1 MEYVSISEMLKH
13 FIDFLI
19 VVTPMFE
26 QIGLVIALLF
36 LIILVVWALTKV
48 SSLRKT
54 VEDMKSKID
63 VMSAPADTLTQVAT
77 ALQQN
82 VGTLSQS
89 IGNISAQAMKIETLG
104 KKYEETEALTR
115 RMYNIMI
122 GSYEKGKSGENYLRN
137 MMNELMKIGLV
148 RENVPIGSKVV
159 EYCVVFNDGKLLA
172 IDSKVVAT
180 RDVEAL
186 FDEETSDKDRDT
198 YRKKI
203 MTGLRNKVKEVC
215 QYIDPQHTLPCA
227 VMAIPDS
234 LVDLSSEIVP
244 EAVRKN
250 VMVAGYSAV
259 PQLIVYFIRI
269 HGFYAIEEDVAEL
282 KDRLMAIQQ
291 EVSKL
296 DDRFFA
302 NRFERPMTILTNATL
317 RVRQVITG
325 ISGVLGLE
333 HRVLLESPEET
344 QEKSN

>member
-1 MEYVSISEMLKH
+1 
-13 FIDFLI
+13 
-19 VVTPMFE
+19 MFE
-26 QIGLVIALLF
+26 EIALLIALFF

-48 SSLRKT
+48 SNLRKA

-63 VMSAPADTLTQVAT
+63 VISAPAETLTAIT
-77 ALQQN
+77 AALQQN
-82 VGTLSQS
+82 VGNLSQS
-89 IGNISAQAMKIETLG
+89 ITNISTQAMKIETLG

-137 MMNELMKIGLV
+137 MMNELMKIGMV
-148 RENVPIGSKVV
+148 RQNVPIGSKMV
-159 EYCVVFNDGKLLA
+159 EYCVVFDDGKLLA

-186 FDEETSDKDRDT
+186 FDEKTPEKDRDVL
-198 YRKKI
+198 RKKI
-203 MTGLRNKVKEVC
+203 RNALGKKVEEVC
-215 QYIDPQHTLPCA
+215 KYIDPQTTLPCA

-244 EAVRKN
+244 DAVRKN

-282 KDRLMAIQQ
+282 KDRLMTIQQ
-291 EVSKL
+291 EISKL
-296 DDRFFA
+296 DDKFFA
-302 NRFERPMTILTNATL
+302 NRFERPMRMLTNATL
-317 RVRQVITG
+317 TVRQIITSV
-325 ISGVLGLE
+325 SGVLRLKYK
-333 HRVLLESPEET
+333 VPSESPEET
-344 QEKSN
+344 

>member
-1 MEYVSISEMLKH
+1 ML
-13 FIDFLI
+13 
-19 VVTPMFE
+19 VFE
-26 QIGLVIALLF
+26 EIALAIVLF
-36 LIILVVWALTKV
+36 VLSSLVVWALTKV

-54 VEDMKSKID
+54 VEDIKSKID
-63 VMSAPADTLTQVAT
+63 VMSAPADTLTQVAS

-82 VGTLSQS
+82 VGTLGKSIADINQS
-89 IGNISAQAMKIETLG
+89 IGNINVQATKIETLG

-148 RENVPIGSKVV
+148 RENVPIGNKVV
-159 EYCVVFNDGKLLA
+159 EYCVTFSDGKLLA

-180 RDVEAL
+180 GDLESL
-186 FDEETSDKDRDT
+186 FDEKTLEKDREML
-198 YRKKI
+198 RKKI
-203 MTGLRNKVKEVC
+203 KTDLRKKVDEVS
-215 QYIDPQHTLPCA
+215 QYIDPQNTLPCA

-244 EAVRKN
+244 DAVRKN

-282 KDRLMAIQQ
+282 NDRLMKIQQ

-296 DDRFFA
+296 DDKFFA
-302 NRFERPMTILTNATL
+302 NRFEKPIGMLTNASL
-317 RVRQVITG
+317 MVRQI
-325 ISGVLGLE
+325 IAKINGVLSLE
-333 HRVLLESPEET
+333 HKVSLESPEET
-344 QEKSN
+344 

>member
-1 MEYVSISEMLKH
+1 MLKH
-13 FIDFLI
+13 SIDFLI
-19 VVTPMFE
+19 VVTSMFE
-26 QIGLVIALLF
+26 QIGLVIALFF

-89 IGNISAQAMKIETLG
+89 IGNISTQAMKIETLG

-186 FDEETSDKDRDT
+186 FDEETSDKDRDM

-203 MTGLRNKVKEVC
+203 MTGLRNKVKGVS
-215 QYIDPQHTLPCA
+215 QYIDPQNTLPCA

-250 VMVAGYSAV
+250 VLVAGYSAV

-282 KDRLMAIQQ
+282 KNRLMAIQQ

-302 NRFERPMTILTNATL
+302 NRFERPVTILTNATL
-317 RVRQVITG
+317 KVRQVITS
-325 ISGVLGLE
+325 ISGVLSLE
-333 HRVLLESPEET
+333 HKALLESPEET

>member
-1 MEYVSISEMLKH
+1 MFEEIALAIAL
-13 FIDFLI
+13 FTLI
-19 VVTPMFE
+19 V
-26 QIGLVIALLF
+26 
-36 LIILVVWALTKV
+36 LIWALTKI
-48 SSLRKT
+48 SGLRKIIG
-54 VEDMKSKID
+54 DMISKFD
-63 VMSAPADTLTQVAT
+63 VMSAPAETLTAVTA

-82 VGTLSQS
+82 IGSLSQS
-89 IGNISAQAMKIETLG
+89 ITNISTQAAKIETLG

-148 RENVPIGSKVV
+148 RENVPIGSNVV
-159 EYCVVFNDGKLLA
+159 EYCVVFTDGKLLA

-180 RDVEAL
+180 GDVEAL
-186 FDEETSDKDRDT
+186 FDEKTPDRDRDMLRKNIRNAL
-198 YRKKI
+198 RKK
-203 MTGLRNKVKEVC
+203 VEEVC
-215 QYIDPQHTLPCA
+215 QYIDPQNTLPCA

-244 EAVRKN
+244 DAVRRN
-250 VMVAGYSAV
+250 VLVAGYSAV

-282 KDRLMAIQQ
+282 KDRLMTIQQ

-296 DDRFFA
+296 DDKFFA
-302 NRFERPMTILTNATL
+302 SRFEKPMTMLTNATL
-317 RVRQVITG
+317 TVRQVITS
-325 ISGVLGLE
+325 ISGVLGLG
-333 HRVLLESPEET
+333 HKVLLESPEET

>member
-1 MEYVSISEMLKH
+1 
-13 FIDFLI
+13 
-19 VVTPMFE
+19 MFE
-26 QIGLVIALLF
+26 EIALVIALF
-36 LIILVVWALTKV
+36 SLIVLIWALAKI

-54 VEDMKSKID
+54 MGDMKSKID

-89 IGNISAQAMKIETLG
+89 IGNISTQAMKIETLG

-122 GSYEKGKSGENYLRN
+122 GSYEKGRSGENYLRN

-148 RENVPIGSKVV
+148 REDVPIGSKVV
-159 EYCVVFNDGKLLA
+159 EYCVVFDDGKLLA

-186 FDEETSDKDRDT
+186 FDEKTSDKDRDT
-198 YRKKI
+198 LKKNIRNALRKK
-203 MTGLRNKVKEVC
+203 VEEVC
-215 QYIDPQHTLPCA
+215 QYIDPQNTLPCA

-234 LVDLSSEIVP
+234 LVNLSSEIVP
-244 EAVRKN
+244 EAVSKN

-282 KDRLMAIQQ
+282 KDRLMTIQQ
-291 EVSKL
+291 EISKL
-296 DDRFFA
+296 DDKFFA
-302 NRFERPMTILTNATL
+302 NRFERPVTMLTNATL
-317 RVRQVITG
+317 RVRQTITK
-325 ISGVLGLE
+325 ISGILGLE
-333 HRVLLESPEET
+333 HKALLESPEE
-344 QEKSN
+344 N